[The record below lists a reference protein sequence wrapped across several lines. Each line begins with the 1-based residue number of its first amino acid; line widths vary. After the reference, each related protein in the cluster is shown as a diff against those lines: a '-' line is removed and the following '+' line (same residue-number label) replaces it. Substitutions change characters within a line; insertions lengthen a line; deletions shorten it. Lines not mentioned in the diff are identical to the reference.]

1 MMLPHDT
8 VRRLRPMR
16 ILLATDEESYAD
28 DVYAAADEL
37 GVDVTAMST
46 ESDIETTARRIG
58 ANVVVFDAGDDF
70 APTARA
76 ASAFAAVHPHIVV
89 GVVAT
94 GVDDGLNDGRAGPV
108 LVVHRWRSPERLL
121 GKLSRAY
128 AGMRVPSEPRSS
140 VGP

>member
-1 MMLPHDT
+1 MTPPGDA
-8 VRRLRPMR
+8 VRPMR
-16 ILLATDEESYAD
+16 ILLATDEASYAD
-28 DVYAAADEL
+28 DVYAVADEL

-46 ESDIETTARRIG
+46 ENDIEAAARRIG

-76 ASAFAAVHPHIVV
+76 AAAFAAVHPDIVV
-89 GVVAT
+89 GVLAT
-94 GVDDGLNDGRAGPV
+94 GVDDHLNDGRAGPV

-121 GKLSRAY
+121 DKLSGAY
-128 AGMRVPSEPRSS
+128 LGMRVATDLRS